1 MIETIGFLAGTLTT
15 LAFVPQTI
23 KSWRTRS
30 VNDLSLAMLIA
41 FNSGIVLWMV
51 YGVLIGSTPILV
63 ANTATIVQS
72 LTLLALKL
80 RSGGGS
86 SRP

>member
-1 MIETIGFLAGTLTT
+1 MIEAIGFVAGTLTT
-15 LAFVPQTI
+15 LAFIPQTI
-23 KSWRTRS
+23 QSLRTRS

-51 YGVLIGSTPILV
+51 YGFLIGSAPILV

-72 LTLLALKL
+72 LTLLYLKL
-80 RSGGGS
+80 RAG
-86 SRP
+86 